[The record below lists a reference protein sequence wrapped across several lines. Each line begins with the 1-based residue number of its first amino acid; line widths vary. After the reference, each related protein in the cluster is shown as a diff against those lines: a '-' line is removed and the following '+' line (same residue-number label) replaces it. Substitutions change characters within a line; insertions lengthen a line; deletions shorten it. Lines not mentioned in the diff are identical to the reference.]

1 MSSSAARGV
10 VRLCAALLVTLFAS
24 GACRSGESLEAP
36 GLVPPA
42 AVFAT
47 AVNLSTVRLDW
58 ASVAGAD
65 LQTLRVQRRTNLKG
79 RFETVAELDAAT
91 TTYFDAGLEAGTF
104 YGYRVVV
111 VNRLGETSRPSVV
124 AGALTPPVP
133 GLLLQTALQ
142 GTPEALA
149 DPNGYRLTI
158 SGPRDTT
165 LALGPSE
172 QRVVAPLPAGSYTV
186 VLSDLAPTCTLV
198 GDSVR
203 TAVVRD
209 TGVVTRTPVA
219 FTASCSDPTRG
230 GLVALVTV
238 TGDSVDADG
247 YRLDYAGI
255 IPGDSVPAVG
265 GATVGG
271 AGGAQAFAG
280 LRPGDYEV
288 TLSDVEV
295 PCLVNGA
302 ASQNA
307 QVAALTVDTVR
318 FQVTCPNTGGGGNPG
333 APFVVRNTWTP
344 AQEGSGQT
352 ITLDVA
358 VDMSAVPGAPLG
370 ALQAELQYNSAV
382 LTFAGSSS
390 PAPAQ
395 MNNLTVN
402 AGTPG
407 VISWG
412 NFTTAAT
419 APTGLVAVARFTF
432 TVNAASGQSTTRT
445 TNILAADAD
454 FAEIA
459 DTLFRVV
466 EDTFQVGSGGGGGN
480 QAPIAEA
487 NGPYSGTVGGAIA
500 FSSAGSRDPDGSIAS
515 YSWAFGD
522 GTTSTQANPS
532 KSFAS
537 AGTFTATLTVTDNQG
552 ATGVDQAS
560 VTVTGGGGGNQAPVA
575 EANGPYSGTAGSPI
589 SFSSAGSTDPDGSIA
604 SYAWSFSDGTTSTQ
618 ANPSK
623 SFASAGSYSAT
634 LTVTDNL
641 GATALDQATVTV
653 ASGGGTPF
661 TWAGSFGAL
670 EPVPGTIPF
679 AITLNLTQDIP
690 QTSGPEALGQYFVD
704 SLKWD
709 PAVLEYHS
717 LTYGSGGGSFN
728 TTDAVG
734 GCKCKLSFS
743 GLPTSPQNTGLV
755 TVATVRFKPKAVAG
769 TVTSTTTYLGPV
781 LSTNQLG
788 AFNYRSLITIVDGT
802 LTVP

>member
-1 MSSSAARGV
+1 MSSKPLRGLR
-10 VRLCAALLVTLFAS
+10 RLCLALVLGA
-24 GACRSGESLEAP
+24 ACRSGESLDAP

-42 AVFAT
+42 TVSAT
-47 AVNLSTVRLDW
+47 AINLATVRLDW

-65 LQTLRVQRRTNLKG
+65 LQTVRIQRRTNLKG
-79 RFETVAELDAAT
+79 RFETIAEVDAAS
-91 TTYFDAGLEAGTF
+91 TTYFDAGLTAGTF
-104 YGYRVVV
+104 YGYRIVV

-124 AGALTPPVP
+124 AGALTPPPP
-133 GLLLQTALQ
+133 GLLLQTSLQ

-158 SGPRDTT
+158 HGPRDTT
-165 LALGPSE
+165 LAVGPSE
-172 QRVVAPLPAGSYTV
+172 QRVLAPLPAGSYSVT
-186 VLSDLAPTCTLV
+186 LSDLAPTCTLV

-203 TAVVRD
+203 VAEVRD

-219 FTASCSDPTRG
+219 FTASCTDPSRG
-230 GLVALVTV
+230 GLVAVVTV
-238 TGDSVDADG
+238 VGDSVDADG

-265 GATVGG
+265 GGTVAGT
-271 AGGAQAFAG
+271 GGAQVFAG

-288 TLSDVEV
+288 SLSDVEV
-295 PCLVNGA
+295 PCLVSGA
-302 ASQNA
+302 ASQGA
-307 QVAALTVDTVR
+307 QVAALAVDTVR
-318 FQVTCPNTGGGGNPG
+318 FQVTCPNKQGGGNTN
-333 APFVVRNTWTP
+333 APFVVRNTWSP
-344 AQEGSGQT
+344 PQAGSGQT
-352 ITLDVA
+352 VALDVA
-358 VDMSAVPGAPLG
+358 VDMTAVPGAPLG
-370 ALQAELQYNSAV
+370 AIQAELQYNSAV

-412 NFTTAAT
+412 NFTTSAT

-432 TVNAASGQSTTRT
+432 TVNAASGQSATRT
-445 TNILAADAD
+445 ANILAADAD

-459 DTLFRVV
+459 DTLLRVV
-466 EDTFQVGSGGGGGN
+466 EDTFQVGSGGGGAN

-487 NGPYSGTVGGAIA
+487 NGPYSGAVGGAIA
-500 FSSAGSRDPDGSIAS
+500 FSASGSRDPDGSIAS
-515 YSWAFGD
+515 YRWAFSD
-522 GTTSTQANPS
+522 GVTSTQASPS
-532 KSFAS
+532 RSFAT
-537 AGTFTATLTVTDNQG
+537 AGNYTVTLTVTDNQG
-552 ATGVDQAS
+552 ATATDQAS
-560 VTVTGGGGGNQAPVA
+560 ITIGGGGGGNLPPVA

-589 SFSSAGSTDPDGSIA
+589 SLSSAGSSDPDGSIA
-604 SYAWSFSDGTTSTQ
+604 SYSWSFSDGTTSTQ
-618 ANPSK
+618 ANPAK
-623 SFASAGSYSAT
+623 SFTSAGSYIAT
-634 LTVTDNL
+634 LTVTDNQ
-641 GATALDQATVTV
+641 GATAVDQASVTVT
-653 ASGGGTPF
+653 SGGGTPF

-670 EPVPGTIPF
+670 EPVPGTIPLV
-679 AITLNLTQDIP
+679 ITLNLAQDIP

-717 LTYGSGGGSFN
+717 LTYGSGGGAFN

-743 GLPTSPQNTGLV
+743 GLPTAPLNAGLV

-769 TVTSTTTYLGPV
+769 TVTSTSTYLGPV

-788 AFNYRSLITIVDGT
+788 AFNYKSLITIVEGT